1 MDIALLLST
10 IGDQSRPVGAPG
22 GRDGL
27 PSQGFADTLA
37 GLQEPLDGEEA
48 PSPAQLSGTAGGPPL
63 PTAMRQN
70 LVIAAGGDAPS
81 PTADEGALADITRR
95 LQLIASAGDGVADL
109 ADAAALAEGRLDLQ
123 PHQAPLTLDAHPDV
137 RPGLELGPR
146 PDERSLQAPRLDGR
160 PDRRPGMQPGE
171 LPFPPRLLRTVTADA
186 VPGAPA
192 QDTAAMATP
201 LAMAADAIGHQ
212 GQRAEPAAPFGQETL
227 RESEARQALQE
238 RRAAPQAAASLERAP
253 LDHAARQAVTAASG
267 PQADTPLPTG
277 EPRGEPRPEGVA
289 HLTAQGAA
297 GSTAAT
303 AGTASAASASQASLA
318 APLTSPAWPAQLG
331 QQMVL
336 LGQRGGEQRAELHL
350 NPAELGPLTISLKV
364 SEQGAQAQFLS
375 AHASV
380 RQAVEQA
387 IPQLREA
394 LAEQGIS
401 LGEASVGEQR
411 QQGQEQRQAF
421 AGGAPPSSSASDSA
435 EIESLIPVPAPDGQ
449 LIEAGRVDLYA

>member
-1 MDIALLLST
+1 MDIALLLPAF
-10 IGDQSRPVGAPG
+10 GAQSRPAGAPG
-22 GRDGL
+22 GRDAP

-37 GLQEPLDGEEA
+37 GLQNPLDGEEA
-48 PSPAQLSGTAGGPPL
+48 PSPARLRGTAGGPPL
-63 PTAMRQN
+63 PTALRQN
-70 LVIAAGGDAPS
+70 LAIAAGDDAPS

-109 ADAAALAEGRLDLQ
+109 SDTAALAEGHLGLQ
-123 PHQAPLTLDAHPDV
+123 PNQAPLTRDAHPAV
-137 RPGLELGPR
+137 RPGLELGAR
-146 PDERSLQAPRLDGR
+146 PDERSLQAPRFDGR
-160 PDRRPGMQPGE
+160 ADRRPGMQPGE
-171 LPFPPRLLRTVTADA
+171 LPFPPRLLRTATADA

-192 QDTAAMATP
+192 QATA
-201 LAMAADAIGHQ
+201 AIGHQ
-212 GQRAEPAAPFGQETL
+212 GQRAEPAAPLGQETL
-227 RESEARQALQE
+227 RESDARQALQV
-238 RRAAPQAAASLERAP
+238 RRAAPEAASSLERAP

-267 PQADTPLPTG
+267 PQTDTPLPTG
-277 EPRGEPRPEGVA
+277 EPRGEPRPEGGA

-303 AGTASAASASQASLA
+303 ASTASAASASQAGLS
-318 APLTSPAWPAQLG
+318 APLSSPAWPAQLG
-331 QQMVL
+331 QQVVL

-380 RQAVEQA
+380 RQALEQA

-421 AGGAPPSSSASDSA
+421 AGGAPPSPSASDSA